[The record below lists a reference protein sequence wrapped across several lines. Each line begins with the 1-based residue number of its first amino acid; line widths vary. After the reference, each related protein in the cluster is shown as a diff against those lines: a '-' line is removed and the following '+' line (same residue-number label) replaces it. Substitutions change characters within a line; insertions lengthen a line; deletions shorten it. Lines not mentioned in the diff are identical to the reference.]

1 MEALMPIRIFSAI
14 ALGAFLFLSTFS
26 ANAEEAISA
35 SVKME
40 NKELSKKLAQASLQK
55 LYSDAAKIK
64 DDPYSTATMVMQM
77 GDYEYEFPRNVTDSY
92 ITNEC
97 NKKSWSLKF
106 LLPNYEG
113 LTSQNEKQ
121 MLYTFG
127 RERQV
132 ISVFVQRFKKN
143 GSEFFEKNLR
153 TWMDLIKPVE
163 KSLSYPVYGLTLF
176 RRPYPSKEFS
186 KHDLYVKRNSKKELV
201 SFLLCSE
208 EGTVDSPGCQHHF
221 LLNGFNVQLHYD
233 RHLLYR
239 WDEIETK
246 IKTILT
252 SYKVKKVENH
262 FTDCNY

>member
-1 MEALMPIRIFSAI
+1 MDRLQ
-14 ALGAFLFLSTFS
+14 FLKQWRFKTLLLITFAVMLFTVFL
-26 ANAEEAISA
+26 AHAGEAISGD
-35 SVKME
+35 S
-40 NKELSKKLAQASLQK
+40 QK
-55 LYSDAAKIK
+55 LKA
-64 DDPYSTATMVMQM
+64 DPYSTAPMTMQM
-77 GDYEYEFPRNVTDSY
+77 GEYEYKFPRNVTDSY

-113 LTSQNEKQ
+113 LTPQNEKQ

-143 GSEFFEKNLR
+143 GSEFFEKNLK

-163 KSLSYPVYGLTLF
+163 KPLSYPVYGLTLF

-186 KHDLYVKRNSKKELV
+186 KHDLYINRNSKKELV

-221 LLNGFNVQLHYD
+221 LFNGLSVQLHYD

-239 WDEIETK
+239 WDEIEAK
-246 IKTILT
+246 VREILT
-252 SYKVKKVENH
+252 SYITRKVEKRLP
-262 FTDCNY
+262 DCNY